1 MGARPEHGVLSHALA
16 LSANGVDVG
25 EVDEVVEDEGGRD
38 SGERERERARG
49 KKRERERED
58 RVVQGGRPEEKRREK
73 AVEGGQGKRRGIKSG
88 E

>member
-38 SGERERERARG
+38 SGREREKENVRVGEREKEKERTGSCKEAEQERNEE
-49 KKRERERED
+49 KKRGRGG
-58 RVVQGGRPEEKRREK
+58 GGRD
-73 AVEGGQGKRRGIKSG
+73 GG
-88 E
+88 